1 MSDVSRIH
9 RAHMAGQA
17 RALVE
22 GAKPGTFDGL
32 ATLSNLS
39 GLPIKEVHELAA
51 EARANVA
58 LLASCRRHVFDT
70 PIEPAQPLRTKWR
83 CGACGGVVGSSE
95 RRWYQLGLEHAA
107 GG

>member
-1 MSDVSRIH
+1 MSD
-9 RAHMAGQA
+9 QKPL
-17 RALVE
+17 LVP

-58 LLASCRRHVFDT
+58 LLRGCVRHDFSI
-70 PIEPAQPLRTKWR
+70 PIEPIQPLRTKWR
-83 CGACGGVVGSSE
+83 CSACSGVVDS
-95 RRWYQLGLEHAA
+95 HARHWFNVGMA
-107 GG
+107 QAQG